1 VPAGR
6 GGETPLRER
15 LGVSGLAMKARVLK
29 NKIEIV
35 DLLPFPVIVSKR
47 SPYVARI
54 TKTTVFVYSP
64 IYKSMPIP
72 IPIEN

>member
-1 VPAGR
+1 VAKPRSAK
-6 GGETPLRER
+6 

-64 IYKSMPIP
+64 IYKSSLPLP